1 MFYSLLQRLKF
12 IEVHIG
18 CPNILQYFAS
28 SNYKNYLIMQKIIS
42 FSGLGTIAPPAA
54 EAAQTSFNF
63 DFHPDETQGM
73 EVTNPMCASGRAQ
86 LLRDGT
92 FFFTAKP
99 KRVRNDKMLIARA
112 PHGRL
117 SFTRDA
123 ARKLTLRI
131 PLTESVNWERCFIE
145 EPIQLLTPLI
155 GRENMRILLTE
166 LLNEL

>member
-1 MFYSLLQRLKF
+1 MKS
-12 IEVHIG
+12 
-18 CPNILQYFAS
+18 
-28 SNYKNYLIMQKIIS
+28 IIS
-42 FSGLGTIAPPAA
+42 LSGLGTIAPAAA
-54 EAAQTSFNF
+54 EEAQTSFNF
-63 DFHPDETQGM
+63 DFHPCETQGM

-92 FFFTAKP
+92 FFFTAKR

-123 ARKLTLRI
+123 ARKLTLRV
-131 PLTESVNWERCFIE
+131 PLTESVNWERCFVE

-166 LLNEL
+166 LLNDL